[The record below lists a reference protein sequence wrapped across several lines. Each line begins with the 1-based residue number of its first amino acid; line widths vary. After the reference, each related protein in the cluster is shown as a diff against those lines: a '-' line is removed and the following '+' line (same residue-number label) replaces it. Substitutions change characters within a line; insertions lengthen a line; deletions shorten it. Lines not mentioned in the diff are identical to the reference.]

1 MKIQVLG
8 SGCRKC
14 EHLAQNVE
22 AAIEEVDAD
31 ISFEKV
37 TDVDKILE
45 MGVMI
50 TPALVIDGEVIS
62 KGKVP
67 SVEGLVDLIEQSGK

>member
-22 AAIEEVDAD
+22 AALGEVDTD
-31 ISFEKV
+31 VTFEKV
-37 TDVDKILE
+37 TDVDTILE

-50 TPALVIDGEVIS
+50 TPALVIDGKVIS

-67 SVEGLVDLIEQSGK
+67 SVEELVELIEEE

>member
-22 AAIEEVDAD
+22 AAIEEGEVEVT
-31 ISFEKV
+31 FEKV
-37 TDVDKILE
+37 TDVNTILE

-50 TPALVIDGEVIS
+50 TPALVINGEIVSRERFPRS
-62 KGKVP
+62 KN
-67 SVEGLVDLIEQSGK
+67 

>member
-22 AAIEEVDAD
+22 AAIAEVDAEVE
-31 ISFEKV
+31 FEKV
-37 TDVDKILE
+37 EDVDTIVE
-45 MGVMI
+45 MGIMI
-50 TPALVIDGEVIS
+50 TPALMIDGEVVL

-67 SVEGLVDLIEQSGK
+67 SVDEIIEMIESL

>member
-22 AAIEEVDAD
+22 AAIEETGAEVT
-31 ISFEKV
+31 FEKV
-37 TDVDKILE
+37 TDVNTILE

-50 TPALVIDGEVIS
+50 TPALVIDGDVIS

-67 SVEGLVDLIEQSGK
+67 SVEELIEMIEGE

>member
-22 AAIEEVDAD
+22 AAIEEGEVEVT
-31 ISFEKV
+31 FEKV
-37 TDVDKILE
+37 TDVNTILE

-50 TPALVIDGEVIS
+50 TPALVINGEIVS

-67 SVEGLVDLIEQSGK
+67 SVEELIELIEDQ

>member
-8 SGCRKC
+8 SECRKC

-22 AAIEEVDAD
+22 AAIEDVDTD
-31 ISFEKV
+31 VSFEKV
-37 TDVDKILE
+37 TDIDTIVE

-50 TPALVIDGEVIS
+50 TPALVIDGKVIMS
-62 KGKVP
+62 GKVP
-67 SVEGLVDLIEQSGK
+67 SVEEIIELIEK

>member
-14 EHLAQNVE
+14 EHLAQNIE
-22 AAIEEVDAD
+22 AALEEVDAEVT
-31 ISFEKV
+31 FEKV
-37 TDVDKILE
+37 TDVNTILE

-67 SVEGLVDLIEQSGK
+67 SVEELVEMIEEK

>member
-22 AAIEEVDAD
+22 AAIEEGEVEVT
-31 ISFEKV
+31 FEKV
-37 TDVDKILE
+37 TDVNTILE

-50 TPALVIDGEVIS
+50 TPALVINGEIIS

-67 SVEGLVDLIEQSGK
+67 SVEELIELIEGR

>member
-22 AAIEEVDAD
+22 AAIEETGAD
-31 ISFEKV
+31 VTFEKV
-37 TDVDKILE
+37 TEVDTILE

-67 SVEGLVDLIEQSGK
+67 SVEELIVMIEGE

>member
-22 AAIEEVDAD
+22 AAIEESGAD
-31 ISFEKV
+31 VTFEKV
-37 TDVDKILE
+37 TDVDTILE

-67 SVEGLVDLIEQSGK
+67 SVEELIEMIAGD

>member
-8 SGCRKC
+8 SECRKC

-22 AAIEEVDAD
+22 AAIEDVDTD
-31 ISFEKV
+31 VSFEKV
-37 TDVDKILE
+37 TDIDTILE

-50 TPALVIDGEVIS
+50 TPALAIDGKVIMS
-62 KGKVP
+62 GKVP
-67 SVEGLVDLIEQSGK
+67 SVEELIELIEK